1 MEFRKNGFNDEDAA
15 QLGLVATMYQNVAD
29 EAISAGDA
37 ASFIISQMVA
47 FDIPAENAQHIIDA
61 VNEVSNA
68 FSVSSADIA
77 GSLGNMS
84 AVMSQT
90 GATFEQALG
99 MLTAI
104 TEVTRNASKAS
115 RGLVSIGSRLNQV
128 VDEGS
133 TIGKQL
139 IAIYEGLGIELFDSN
154 GQLRSS
160 YDIFTDLA
168 AIWPT
173 LDKNTQNYIASVQA
187 GTNQFQNFAALM
199 QNFGHATEATEVA
212 MNSAGSAARENA
224 RYMESLQAK
233 VAAVQASFQQLANTV
248 IDSELVKAILDI
260 VNALLQ
266 LGNTD
271 IGKLVVQ
278 FGLLTGL
285 LWGGSSLMSA
295 MNILP
300 AALGQFSTAIGLMTG
315 KVTMAQ
321 VAMLAFKGTALEAAA
336 ASGTLSAAV
345 TALGTTM
352 SIALPL
358 AAAIAAVVVAV
369 IALKK
374 AYDAATPS
382 VEEINT
388 KIDEQ
393 NKKIEENEARLKEIN
408 KIPYNARTSEIIA
421 EKEALEAENEML
433 RQNIEYWERRRNNRL
448 YRDLQTDKKY
458 RIEKDSKFYAYSDIN
473 TLVAAADSEE
483 ELLEMIKKVNP
494 GLYEQ
499 AETLEDT
506 GLIIQEVGGGYESA
520 ADSADKMLI
529 RYNYLAEKAKTVEG
543 LTADEAAEFIE
554 LHDILGELTDGYQ
567 EVADGGKVLE
577 DWQYKLI
584 DSGREADRVYKEIA
598 PTLYDVNDVLVMAAQ
613 GASLNSAQYDI
624 LKNKAAELGISESE
638 LATYIEE
645 SNGQFVL
652 QVDALNNAALA
663 GNEYAQAMVESM
675 ITALRA
681 VMEASIAMNNQLTA
695 SRALMKAGSQEW
707 IEAGNKIRDYN
718 KTILSSAE
726 AINKLESGKKLW
738 GTSTGTG
745 KTGVNLYPGSGSGSS
760 GSSSSTDPIEKQNE
774 LFEEQNALME
784 HNIFLREK
792 QGASE
797 EELIELNK
805 KYQNQLHEQAEWF
818 RAHGY
823 GDDSEY
829 VRKLQEQ
836 WWGLQDNINDL
847 EEQITERQREAFDE
861 RLEISENYIEERNK
875 LSNWGADN
883 EIEAWKRVLKWMQ
896 QWYDQGLVDYE
907 YYLEKRQYAYEKYAD
922 AYKEHLESEK
932 DLYETLFSVVADK
945 AQEEIDALQEQR
957 QEIEDRYQTQ
967 IDALQKVN
975 DELDSQIEKEEAL
988 DALARARQTN
998 VLVYKD
1004 GRFQYIQ
1011 DVDEMSEAQANLE
1024 KIERE
1029 ETLRKEVEALEELRD
1044 RELASIDQ
1052 QIEYWQK
1059 YKEEW
1064 ASVVSD
1070 YEKQQDLLLIE
1081 QEFGIK
1087 LEGENWEKRLG
1098 NLQDYV
1104 DEYLAILRQLEE
1116 GAKSIEESLADALAG
1131 VSGSIAGLMSGIGG
1145 LGGGGSSSGGG
1156 GGSVSLGG
1164 NYNATA
1170 TVPGSGKVPVTIVG
1184 GKTQQTGLPV
1194 GTIVHTNGG
1203 DYKITG
1209 EKPGGGYTSVK
1220 VNKHATG
1227 TLSARGGFSLLGEN
1241 GPELGVL
1248 QPGDGVIP
1256 ADVTKNL
1263 WSWGMTTPSSLL
1275 ATIMGVGKFGQTV
1288 SIAIDTFAPEL
1299 PNVTDGDSFANYM
1312 KNNFWR
1318 QVVQTQRT

>member
-90 GATFEQALG
+90 GATFEEALG

-233 VAAVQASFQQLANTV
+233 VAAVQASFQKLANTV
-248 IDSELVKAILDI
+248 IDSDLVKAILDI

-271 IGKLVVQ
+271 LGKLVVQ

-300 AALGQFSTAIGLMTG
+300 AALSQFSTAIGLMTG

-336 ASGTLSAAV
+336 ASGTLSTAV

-352 SIALPL
+352 SVALPL
-358 AAAIAAVVVAV
+358 AAAIAAVVVGV

-374 AYDAATPS
+374 AYDEAHPS
-382 VEEINT
+382 VEEMNSSLATNEERLKQLNAIPYANRT
-388 KIDEQ
+388 TAIQSEIDYLEQ
-393 NKKIEENEARLKEIN
+393 ENERLREQIALKERNN
-408 KIPYNARTSEIIA
+408 KISITGGITSNPEYKEQLIGVRVDGRVFTAKDADELIDKL
-421 EKEALEAENEML
+421 KEAGIVAKDFQGTLGELGYKTFETYDGFSAVTDVMDS
-433 RQNIEYWERRRNNRL
+433 NIERYEA
-448 YRDLQTDKKY
+448 LQ
-458 RIEKDSKFYAYSDIN
+458 EK
-473 TLVAAADSEE
+473 
-483 ELLEMIKKVNP
+483 IKKGIP
-494 GLYEQ
+494 
-499 AETLEDT
+499 
-506 GLIIQEVGGGYESA
+506 
-520 ADSADKMLI
+520 
-529 RYNYLAEKAKTVEG
+529 
-543 LTADEAAEFIE
+543 LTADENEEYVNLEKTMKAYSKDVKDAINA
-554 LHDILGELTDGYQ
+554 GENISVVHRNTAKRID
-567 EVADGGKVLE
+567 EVTASSGA
-577 DWQYKLI
+577 YNSKLVEQN
-584 DSGREADRVYKEIA
+584 G
-598 PTLYDVNDVLVMAAQ
+598 
-613 GASLNSAQYDI
+613 
-624 LKNKAAELGISESE
+624 
-638 LATYIEE
+638 YIETLA
-645 SNGQFVL
+645 NGLEITNVEYEQL
-652 QVDALNNAALA
+652 IQKYPTITNYLTQTTTGWELNTAAIASAAAA
-663 GNEYAQAMVESM
+663 GNEWAINM
-675 ITALRA
+675 IEN
-681 VMEASIAMNNQLTA
+681 VMNVAKVIQLLNEDIAIVNKNQSQGIFSPYDSQIKTEAT
-695 SRALMKAGSQEW
+695 
-707 IEAGNKIRDYN
+707 NKIAEYQALLD
-718 KTILSSAE
+718 SA
-726 AINKLESGKKLW
+726 KQGRKV
-738 GTSTGTG
+738 GT
-745 KTGVNLYPGSGSGSS
+745 NLYPGSGSGSS
-760 GSSSSTDPIEKQNE
+760 GSSSSTDPIEKQNK
-774 LFEEQNALME
+774 LFEEQNAIME
-784 HNIFLREK
+784 HNILLREK

-836 WWGLQDNINDL
+836 WWGLQDDINDL
-847 EEQITERQREAFDE
+847 EEQITERQRDAFDE
-861 RLEISENYIEERNK
+861 RLEISENYIEEHNR

-896 QWYDQGLVDYE
+896 QWYDQGLIDYE
-907 YYLEKRQYAYEKYAD
+907 YYLEKRQYAYEKYSD

-945 AQEEIDALQEQR
+945 AQEEIDALQDRR
-957 QEIEDRYQTQ
+957 QEIEDRYQAQ

-1104 DEYLAILRQLEE
+1104 DEYLEILRQLEE
-1116 GAKSIEESLADALAG
+1116 GAKSIEESLADAVAG
-1131 VSGSIAGLMSGIGG
+1131 VAGNISTAIDKWVSA
-1145 LGGGGSSSGGG
+1145 GGGGRPSSGGG

-1170 TVPGSGKVPVTIVG
+1170 TVPGSGKVPITIVG
-1184 GKTQQTGLPV
+1184 GKTQQSGLPV

-1220 VNKHATG
+1220 VDKNATG

-1256 ADVTKNL
+1256 ADITKNL

>member
-1 MEFRKNGFNDEDAA
+1 
-15 QLGLVATMYQNVAD
+15 
-29 EAISAGDA
+29 
-37 ASFIISQMVA
+37 
-47 FDIPAENAQHIIDA
+47 
-61 VNEVSNA
+61 
-68 FSVSSADIA
+68 
-77 GSLGNMS
+77 
-84 AVMSQT
+84 
-90 GATFEQALG
+90 
-99 MLTAI
+99 
-104 TEVTRNASKAS
+104 
-115 RGLVSIGSRLNQV
+115 
-128 VDEGS
+128 
-133 TIGKQL
+133 
-139 IAIYEGLGIELFDSN
+139 
-154 GQLRSS
+154 
-160 YDIFTDLA
+160 
-168 AIWPT
+168 
-173 LDKNTQNYIASVQA
+173 
-187 GTNQFQNFAALM
+187 M

-212 MNSAGSAARENA
+212 LNSAGSATRENA

-248 IDSELVKAILDI
+248 IDSGLVKAILDI

-271 IGKLVVQ
+271 LGKLVVQ

-300 AALGQFSTAIGLMTG
+300 AALSQFSTAIGLMTG

-321 VAMLAFKGTALEAAA
+321 VAMLAFKGTALETAA
-336 ASGTLSAAV
+336 ASGTLSTAV

-352 SIALPL
+352 SVALPL

-374 AYDAATPS
+374 AYDAANPS
-382 VEEINT
+382 IEEINT

-448 YRDLQTDKKY
+448 YKDLQTDTKY

-520 ADSADKMLI
+520 ADSADKMLT

-584 DSGREADRVYKEIA
+584 DSGQEVDRVYKDVA

-652 QVDALNNAALA
+652 QVDALNNAAIA

-695 SRALMKAGSQEW
+695 SRASMKAGSQEW

-718 KTILSSAE
+718 ETILSSAE

-745 KTGVNLYPGSGSGSS
+745 KTGVNLYPGSGSG
-760 GSSSSTDPIEKQNE
+760 GSSSGGTATDPIAKQNE
-774 LFEEQNALME
+774 LFEEQNAIME
-784 HNIFLREK
+784 HNILLREK

-836 WWGLQDNINDL
+836 WWGLQDDINDL
-847 EEQITERQREAFDE
+847 EDQITERQREAFDE
-861 RLEISENYIEERNK
+861 RLEISEDYINERK
-875 LSNWGADN
+875 RLDDWGADS
-883 EIEAWKRVLKWMQ
+883 EIAAWTRVLEWMDE
-896 QWYDQGLVDYE
+896 WYNQGLIDYE
-907 YYLEKRQYAYEKYAD
+907 YYLEKRQEALENHSQAIKD
-922 AYKEHLESEK
+922 AAQEQM
-932 DLYETLFSVVADK
+932 DNIETAFNYIIDK
-945 AQEEIDALQEQR
+945 AQDEIDKLNDRR
-957 QEIEDRYQTQ
+957 QEIQDYYDEQ
-967 IDALQKVN
+967 IQALQDVN
-975 DELDSQIEKEEAL
+975 NELEDQIQYEEAL
-988 DALARARQTN
+988 DQLARARNTN
-998 VLVYKD
+998 VMVYKD
-1004 GRFQYIQ
+1004 GRFQYVSDI
-1011 DVDEMSEAQANLE
+1011 DAVSEAQANLE
-1024 KIERE
+1024 ELERE
-1029 ETLRKEVEALEELRD
+1029 RLLNEEVKKLEEIRD
-1044 RELASIDQ
+1044 KELAAIDD
-1052 QIEYWQK
+1052 QIEYWEK

-1064 ASVVSD
+1064 QGVVD
-1070 YEKQQDLLLIE
+1070 QFTDEQDRLIAEMVFGTDLE
-1081 QEFGIK
+1081 Q
-1087 LEGENWEKRLG
+1087 ENWEKRLE
-1098 NLQDYV
+1098 NLQSFV
-1104 DEYLAILRQLEE
+1104 DQYLALLEQLEQPD
-1116 GAKSIEESLADALAG
+1116 IESVIAGG
-1131 VSGSIAGLMSGIGG
+1131 VSNVAGGVAGSIKDWLNG
-1145 LGGGGSSSGGG
+1145 LGGSGGSSS
-1156 GGSVSLGG
+1156 SSSKGG
-1164 NYNATA
+1164 NTTA
-1170 TVPGSGKVPVTIVG
+1170 TLPNGQKVNVSYNSSGKVTSNLP
-1184 GKTQQTGLPV
+1184 TGSV
-1194 GTIVHTNGG
+1194 IHTAGG

-1209 EKPGGGYTSVK
+1209 GSSGNYTSTK
-1220 VNKHATG
+1220 VDKNATG

-1256 ADVTKNL
+1256 ADITKNL

-1299 PNVTDGDSFANYM
+1299 PNVTDGDNFANYM

-1318 QVVQTQRT
+1318 QIVQTQRT